1 MKAILISSPINI
13 KDEVSIIIRLFE
25 LGLEYFH
32 LRKPGMDYIAF
43 NNILKKIPEKYHKN
57 IIIHSHY
64 QLTNKYG
71 LKGIHLP
78 ESIRKDFANK
88 FNLFQ
93 NNIINSTSYHNLND
107 LLDYNNLYNYVFLSP
122 VFDSISKTNY
132 FSTFDLE
139 DISLTLTKTQYKV
152 VALGGIDLSNVKI
165 IKNIG
170 FYGIALLGSVWM
182 ANEPIK
188 KFNEIKNEADSI

>member
-1 MKAILISSPINI
+1 MKVILISSPINI
-13 KDEVSIIIRLFE
+13 KDEVNIIIRLFE
-25 LGLEYFH
+25 LGLENFH
-32 LRKPGMDYIAF
+32 LRKPGLDYIAF
-43 NNILKKIPEKYHKN
+43 DNILQKIPEEYHKN
-57 IIIHSHY
+57 IVIHSHY
-64 QLTNKYG
+64 QLVGKYN

-78 ESIRKDFANK
+78 ERTRKDFANN

-107 LLDYNNLYNYVFLSP
+107 LLEYNNLYNYVFLSP

-132 FSTFDLE
+132 FSTFNLE

-152 VALGGIDLSNVKI
+152 VALGGIGLSNVKI
-165 IKNIG
+165 TKSIG

-188 KFNEIKNEADSI
+188 KFYEIKNEAYSI